1 MRWRRS
7 GDARGRPKGR
17 AALIESAKDGGVSKR
32 DGEEGAAAPADEAM
46 SAFDEDAALVD
57 GRRRRSERSRL
68 AIARALLDAVR
79 DTGLP
84 PTVDEIAQRAGVS
97 RRSVFRHFGDMTELY
112 ATAIVLQRDDV
123 SELFP
128 GPELGHAPLEE
139 RIRQMAV
146 QLGAIYERCG
156 AMIRVFRLH
165 RSQNE
170 LLQRRWEADIA
181 ALRHFV
187 GSVFSDCLA
196 DYAPPDDVH
205 VRNAISLALDPL
217 TWETMREE
225 LGLSAPEARAVM
237 ARTLA
242 ALVGSATPD
251 VSHSIYDEEPAAGDA
266 TRETPAAAS
275 HAAADL
281 ALRSF

>member
-1 MRWRRS
+1 MDKS
-7 GDARGRPKGR
+7 E
-17 AALIESAKDGGVSKR
+17 ALD
-32 DGEEGAAAPADEAM
+32 AAPLEA
-46 SAFDEDAALVD
+46 AGRTAPNALEAVQDAALVD
-57 GRRRRSERSRL
+57 GRRLRSERSRL

-97 RRSVFRHFGDMTELY
+97 RRSVFRHFGDVTELY
-112 ATAIVLQRDDV
+112 AAAIVLQREDV
-123 SELFP
+123 AELFP
-128 GPELGHAPLEE
+128 GPELGQAPPTE
-139 RIRQMAV
+139 RVRQMTI

-156 AMIRVFRLH
+156 GMIRVFRLH

-196 DYAPPDDVH
+196 AYAPPDDVH
-205 VRNAISLALDPL
+205 VRNAISLSLDPL

-225 LGLSAPEARAVM
+225 LGLSAPAARAVM

-242 ALVGSATPD
+242 ALMGCATPD
-251 VSHSIYDEEPAAGDA
+251 VSQSPYDDAVALAGGGV
-266 TRETPAAAS
+266 AAARPTPRPTLE
-275 HAAADL
+275 AATQAGTR
-281 ALRSF
+281 AVSK

>member
-1 MRWRRS
+1 MT
-7 GDARGRPKGR
+7 
-17 AALIESAKDGGVSKR
+17 KR
-32 DGEEGAAAPADEAM
+32 DTDPGVEASAPGTTGTD
-46 SAFDEDAALVD
+46 DDDAALVD
-57 GRRRRSERSRL
+57 GRRLRSERSRL
-68 AIARALLDAVR
+68 AIARALLDVVR

-84 PTVDEIAQRAGVS
+84 PTVDEIAHRAGVS

-112 ATAIVLQRDDV
+112 ATAIVLQREDV

-128 GPELGHAPLEE
+128 GPELGQAPLEE

-242 ALVGSATPD
+242 ALVGCATPD
-251 VSHSIYDEEPAAGDA
+251 VSHSVYDDAPVAGSPPRSSDAALDA
-266 TRETPAAAS
+266 TARVATANIAS
-275 HAAADL
+275 PP
-281 ALRSF
+281 F